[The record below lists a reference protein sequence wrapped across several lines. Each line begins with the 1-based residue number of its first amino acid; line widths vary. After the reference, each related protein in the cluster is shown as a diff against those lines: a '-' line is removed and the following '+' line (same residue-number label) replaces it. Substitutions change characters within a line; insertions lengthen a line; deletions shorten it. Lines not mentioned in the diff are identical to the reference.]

1 MLFFCRDCVFVYI
14 DLLREASMIRIVLSA
29 QEHAQLEQTR
39 RTRPQLAE
47 RCHYVLLNAQG
58 WSVPQIAQRLDRNE
72 HTIRTWLK
80 AYRTAGL
87 PGLYNTPQSGRPAT
101 LGQRVSAQLE
111 QLLAYSPTHFGY
123 IEEGWTVDL
132 IRDYLAQHQDAA
144 SDATVRRQ
152 LQAGDWV
159 YKRFAKTVPRNAP
172 TAEKKS
178 SGGRNCCH
186 HQEPPSATAGRS
198 LLCR

>member
-1 MLFFCRDCVFVYI
+1 
-14 DLLREASMIRIVLSA
+14 MIRLVLSPEEQA
-29 QEHAQLEQTR
+29 RVEQTR

-58 WSVPQIAQRLDRNE
+58 WSVPQIARRLDRNE

-87 PGLYNTPQSGRPAT
+87 PGLHNTPQSGRPAT
-101 LGQRVSAQLE
+101 TGQRITE
-111 QLLAYSPTHFGY
+111 QLARLLVHRPSHFGY
-123 IEEGWTVDL
+123 IEDGWTVDL
-132 IRDYLAQHQDAA
+132 IRDYLAQHQEAV
-144 SDATVRRQ
+144 SDTTVRRQ

-172 TAEKKS
+172 NAEHKKPGWQKLS
-178 SGGRNCCH
+178 
-186 HQEPPSATAGRS
+186 PPSAFAKRTSR
-198 LLCR
+198 

>member
-1 MLFFCRDCVFVYI
+1 
-14 DLLREASMIRIVLSA
+14 MIRLVLSPEEQA
-29 QEHAQLEQTR
+29 SLEQTR

-58 WSVPQIAQRLDRNE
+58 WSVPQIARRLDRHE

-87 PGLYNTPQSGRPAT
+87 AGLHNTLQPGRPAT
-101 LGQRVSAQLE
+101 KGQHVTKQIER
-111 QLLAYSPTHFGY
+111 LLAQPPSHFGY
-123 IEEGWTVDL
+123 LEDGWTVHL
-132 IRDYLAQHQDAA
+132 LRDYVATHHEAV

-172 TAEKKS
+172 SAAKKKPGWQKLS
-178 SGGRNCCH
+178 PPLVSDKRNGR
-186 HQEPPSATAGRS
+186 
-198 LLCR
+198 